1 MTEVEELEEQATE
14 LKEMIEF
21 SKSIRNLESNPDFN
35 KVIIEG
41 YCQKEMARNLGLAV
55 SDKLNPETRELCN
68 QLAKSPAALK
78 NYLVYQM
85 QRGEAAEEDLALVEQ
100 HLEELR
106 AKGE

>member
-1 MTEVEELEEQATE
+1 MTEVEELEQQVID
-14 LKEMIEF
+14 LKETIAFGE
-21 SKSIRNLESNPDFN
+21 SVKTLESNPDFI

-55 SDKLNPETRELCN
+55 SDKLDTGTRELCN

-78 NYLVYQM
+78 NYLVFAL
-85 QRGEAAEEDLALVEQ
+85 QRAEMAEEDLELVEN

-106 AKGE
+106 VKGE